1 MEITVDDFTKLDLR
15 VGEIISAEKP
25 EWSEKLIKMQVD
37 FGPSPLSEAEISIKQ
52 VFSGIAK
59 WYNPEDLVGKQAV
72 FLVNLPP
79 RIIHEETSEAMILTA
94 ENTETESY
102 SIVQPQN
109 QATNGCRVC

>member
-1 MEITVDDFTKLDLR
+1 MDQISINDFSKLDLR

-25 EWSEKLIKMQVD
+25 EWSEKLLKLQVN
-37 FGPSPLSEAEISIKQ
+37 FGELGIKQ

-59 WYNPEDLVGKQAV
+59 WYSPEDLVGKQAI

-109 QATNGCRVC
+109 QATNGSRVC

>member
-1 MEITVDDFTKLDLR
+1 MDEITIDDFTKLDLR

-25 EWSEKLIKMQVD
+25 EWSEKLLKLQVD
-37 FGPSPLSEAEISIKQ
+37 FGLSPAGLGTKQ

-94 ENTETESY
+94 QKDDLY
-102 SIVQPQN
+102 SIVIPQKEAN
-109 QATNGCRVC
+109 NGSRIC